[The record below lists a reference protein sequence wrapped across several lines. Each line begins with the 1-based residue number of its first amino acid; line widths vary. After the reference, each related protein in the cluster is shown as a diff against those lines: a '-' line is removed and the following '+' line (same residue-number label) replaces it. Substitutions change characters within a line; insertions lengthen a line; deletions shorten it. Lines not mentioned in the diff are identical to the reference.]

1 MLLMEQQKT
10 GRPCR
15 VFIKYKVILR
25 RSVIKGTSAWCLAPL
40 LAVVTGG
47 RAAPRQGWRRCL
59 PRLASPPLAF
69 NWLAVFVKVK
79 RGAWRKGL
87 RWPSLGTAG
96 TLLLYRFTCVNI
108 SDAHLKGRN
117 PPGGP
122 FRPGVV
128 FSRLTSEEY
137 GLNCCQSSREVG
149 FSAI

>member
-1 MLLMEQQKT
+1 MEQRKT

-79 RGAWRKGL
+79 RGGKVSAGL
-87 RWPSLGTAG
+87 LWGR
-96 TLLLYRFTCVNI
+96 RERCCCITCVNI
-108 SDAHLKGRN
+108 SDAHLKGRK